1 MADILVYNK
10 RLQDKIIKSMDKL
23 TKILERDKP
32 ISIIVH
38 NNPDPDSLASAMA
51 LKYFLK
57 KLGYKKVKIYYDGL
71 VGRAENQ
78 AMIRILKIPLSMTK
92 NMAAV
97 KERQFVLVDCQPYTG
112 NVSLPEGATP
122 VAAIDHHPR
131 SRKASKVPY
140 RDIRPDYGACSTI
153 IYEYYDALNI
163 PVSRDIATALFHA
176 IFSETQSLG
185 REGSQPDKKAYLD
198 LLPQINFSQLSKIQF
213 PAISKEF
220 VCHLSD
226 VLVNTFYYKNLTGV
240 ILDQLP
246 YPDFVAE
253 MADFL
258 LRIRNIT
265 WSICI
270 GSFKNLIYVSL
281 RTTNT
286 DANAS
291 KVIKRIVPHYGTA
304 GGHEMTAGAQVK
316 IDRRKKK
323 SAKSIK
329 NEIIRKILKEL
340 NHQSV
345 ESLFRLVDNE
355 EFSLNI

>member
-1 MADILVYNK
+1 ME
-10 RLQDKIIKSMDKL
+10 RLL
-23 TKILERDKP
+23 NILEKDKP

-38 NNPDPDSLASAMA
+38 NNPDPDSLASAMG
-51 LKYFLK
+51 LRFLLRNK
-57 KLGYKKVKIYYDGL
+57 ECKKVRIYYDGL

-78 AMIRILKIPLSMTK
+78 AMVKILKTPLSMTK
-92 NMAAV
+92 NMSSV
-97 KERQFVLVDCQPYTG
+97 KGRQFILMDCQPYSG
-112 NVSLPEGATP
+112 NVSLPEGVKP
-122 VAAIDHHPR
+122 IAAIDHHPP
-131 SRKASKVPY
+131 SRKTSRVPY

-153 IYEYYDALNI
+153 IYEYYGALNI
-163 PVSRDIATALFHA
+163 PVPRDIATALFHA

-185 REGSQPDKKAYLD
+185 REGSQADKKAFLD
-198 LLPQINFSQLSKIQF
+198 LLPQINFGQLSKIQF

-220 VCHLSD
+220 VSNLSD

-281 RTTNT
+281 RTSNT
-286 DANAS
+286 DASAS
-291 KVIKRIVPHYGTA
+291 KVLKKIIPRYGTA
-304 GGHEMTAGAQVK
+304 GGHDMSAGAQVK
-316 IDRRKKK
+316 IDLRKKK
-323 SAKSIK
+323 SVKSVK
-329 NEIIRKILKEL
+329 NEIVRKILKEL
-340 NHQSV
+340 NHQPV

-355 EFSLNI
+355 EFSL

>member
-1 MADILVYNK
+1 MEKLLDILDRNK
-10 RLQDKIIKSMDKL
+10 
-23 TKILERDKP
+23 TT
-32 ISIIVH
+32 SIVVH

-51 LKYFLK
+51 MKYLLKRM
-57 KLGYKKVKIYYDGL
+57 GYKKVRIYYDGL

-78 AMIRILKIPLSMTK
+78 AMIRILKIPLNMTK
-92 NMAAV
+92 NMTSI
-97 KERQFVLVDCQPYTG
+97 EGRQFILLDCQPYTG
-112 NVSLPEGATP
+112 NVYLPETAIP

-131 SRKASKVPY
+131 PRKSSKVPY
-140 RDIRPDYGACSTI
+140 RDIRPDYGASSTI
-153 IYEYYDALNI
+153 IYEYFESLNI
-163 PVSRDIATALFHA
+163 SVPRDIATALFYA

-185 REGSQPDKKAYLD
+185 REGSQADKKAYLN
-198 LLPQINFSQLSKIQF
+198 LLPQIHFSQLSKIQF

-220 VCHLSD
+220 VCNLSD

-246 YPDFVAE
+246 YPDFIAE

-258 LRIRNIT
+258 LRMRNIT

-270 GSFKNLIYVSL
+270 GSYKNLIHVSL

-291 KVIKRIVPHYGTA
+291 RVLKRIIPRYGTA
-304 GGHEMTAGAQVK
+304 GGHDMIAGAQVK

-323 SAKSIK
+323 SVETIK
-329 NEIIRKILKEL
+329 KEIVRKMLKEL
-340 NHQSV
+340 NHRPA

-355 EFSLNI
+355 EFIL

>member
-1 MADILVYNK
+1 MEKLLNILDRN
-10 RLQDKIIKSMDKL
+10 IAS
-23 TKILERDKP
+23 
-32 ISIIVH
+32 SIIVH

-51 LKYFLK
+51 MKYLLK
-57 KLGYKKVKIYYDGL
+57 KLGFKKVRIYYEGL

-92 NMAAV
+92 NIASV
-97 KERQFVLVDCQPYTG
+97 KGRQFILVDCQPNTG
-112 NVSLPEGATP
+112 NVSLPEGAVP

-131 SRKASKVPY
+131 SRKSSKVLY

-153 IYEYYDALNI
+153 IYEYYESLN
-163 PVSRDIATALFHA
+163 VSVPRDIATALFYA

-185 REGSQPDKKAYLD
+185 REGSQADKRAFLN
-198 LLPQINFSQLSKIQF
+198 LLPQINFNQMSRIQF

-220 VCHLSD
+220 VCNLSH
-226 VLVNTFYYKNLTGV
+226 VLVNTFYYKNFSGV
-240 ILDQLP
+240 ILGQLP
-246 YPDFVAE
+246 YPDFIAE

-265 WSICI
+265 WSTCI

-281 RTTNT
+281 RTTNP

-291 KVIKRIVPHYGTA
+291 KVIKRIIPRYGTA
-304 GGHEMTAGAQVK
+304 GGHDMSAGAQVK
-316 IDRRKKK
+316 IDRRKKNNIE
-323 SAKSIK
+323 SIK
-329 NEIIRKILKEL
+329 KEIIRKILKEL
-340 NHQSV
+340 NHQPA

-355 EFSLNI
+355 EFIL